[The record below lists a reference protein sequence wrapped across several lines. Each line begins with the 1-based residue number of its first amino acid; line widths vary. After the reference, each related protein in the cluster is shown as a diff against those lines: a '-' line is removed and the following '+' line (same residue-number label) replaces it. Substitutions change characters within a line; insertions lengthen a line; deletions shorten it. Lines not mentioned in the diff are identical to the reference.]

1 MKYFSNIPVINY
13 GNNFVR
19 NILTRVK
26 ITDDFKKQSSAYY
39 PYVLEE
45 SSPSGLR
52 YENLSFDY
60 YDDVDNVWIL
70 HLTNQ
75 IIDPYY
81 DIPLTQQQ
89 FDEFITKK
97 YGSIRK
103 ASEKIIFYRNNYD
116 QDDSIINF
124 SGYDS
129 LISERKRY
137 WTPTI
142 NYDNNIIGYE
152 RIKDDTVVT
161 TNKIITMEI
170 SAANTLNLDEK
181 VTQTVTG
188 ATGFVTFCNTSVLTL
203 QHIQG
208 SFANSYTIVGSDSSI
223 SVSAIS
229 DALIIKQN
237 ISANAEVYFSPVSA
251 LEYEQELNESK
262 KTINVLDRRY
272 ASLMEA
278 SFIEA
283 MNSNV

>member
-1 MKYFSNIPVINY
+1 MKYFSNIPTISY

-26 ITDDFKKQSSAYY
+26 ITNDFKKQSGVYY

-45 SSPSGLR
+45 ASPSGLR

-70 HLTNQ
+70 HLTNE

-81 DIPLTQQQ
+81 DIPLTQEQ
-89 FDEFITKK
+89 FDEYVIKK
-97 YGSIRK
+97 YGSIRS
-103 ASEKIIFYRNNYD
+103 ANEKIIFYRNNYN
-116 QDDSIINF
+116 QDDSIITF
-124 SGYDS
+124 SGYDA
-129 LISERKRY
+129 LIAERKPY
-137 WTPTI
+137 WTPTV

-170 SAANTLNLDEK
+170 SANSTLNLEEK
-181 VTQTVTG
+181 VIQTTTG

-208 SFANSYTIVGSDSSI
+208 SFSNSYTIVGSTSTVNVNPI
-223 SVSAIS
+223 SE
-229 DALIIKQN
+229 IITVKQN
-237 ISANAEVYFSPVSA
+237 ISANVEVYFSPVSA
-251 LEYEQELNESK
+251 LDYEQELNEKK

-283 MNSNV
+283 MNQ